1 MIPAPATPRQTMVRW
16 SLRATSTRWWG
27 TARRRWGRG
36 LADLMG
42 RDGRDFWSLDEWGL
56 THEIMMIM
64 MVFRH
69 EIHEIQKFWSW
80 NMMVFYS
87 IVWQAGGFM
96 GALSRQIL
104 WVGSLKSDPDLLSSW
119 RGSGRLRCIVTGWW
133 FWKCLEMFGTCVA
146 SIAGLEY
153 RFVWK

>member
-27 TARRRWGRG
+27 TARRRWGTWLGRS
-36 LADLMG
+36 G

-64 MVFRH
+64 MVFSPWNPWNPEVR
-69 EIHEIQKFWSW
+69 SW

-87 IVWQAGGFM
+87 LTSCWFHL

-104 WVGSLKSDPDLLSSW
+104 WVGW
-119 RGSGRLRCIVTGWW
+119 RGSGRWCIVTGWW
-133 FWKCLEMFGTCVA
+133 FWTCLDMFGTCVA
-146 SIAGLEY
+146 SIAGLDIGLCENRY
-153 RFVWK
+153 TRFLQIN